1 MDSNSDFDLGP
12 RQVGHAE
19 LVGGVEDVQSS
30 ITDLHC
36 MASAVWKRK
45 TRHQHVGITNGLHL
59 GVKGMGGDF
68 PLQQHLRWEFPKVN
82 FKVIVKICRFPLTVG
97 VLAPFNTS
105 FLPCRYCTGQ

>member
-1 MDSNSDFDLGP
+1 MLTRVDSNSDFDLGP

-68 PLQQHLRWEFPKVN
+68 PLQQDCGGNSPKS
-82 FKVIVKICRFPLTVG
+82 
-97 VLAPFNTS
+97 TS
-105 FLPCRYCTGQ
+105 KSLLKYVDSP